1 MKKVLV
7 ILTVA
12 IAAVSMFVG
21 CKNGPEVKEPTNV
34 DYFVESYNAA
44 DFVMNDFV
52 HGVWNYEEKTS
63 IGDNFYP
70 MNYCYSATTKASYNT
85 DPLMNWDGSKFLNL
99 FTNEAKTKRVG
110 ISKFTNYSEYDNDKN
125 GTVNGLVIEDLQR
138 AAASGINL
146 EFKYKDQTSTDGGKT
161 WNNSGDEKTGYLVCN
176 ANRTKVL
183 EEGST
188 TKYKYTVTDLNLSVR
203 TIDGEFLDVSS
214 KDTVSY
220 KKISYVID
228 GTDLSTLEKLTC
240 DDIALTAEETAAV
253 IKALSK

>member
-1 MKKVLV
+1 MKKILV

-52 HGVWNYEEKTS
+52 YGVFRYKERDTAGGGSN
-63 IGDNFYP
+63 P
-70 MNYCYSATTKASYNT
+70 MNYYYSATEKDSYSTEPLKSYLSAFNT
-85 DPLMNWDGSKFLNL
+85 ML
-99 FTNEAKTKRVG
+99 TNDANTKRIC
-110 ISKFTNYSEYDNDKN
+110 ISKFTNISEYDNDKN
-125 GTVNGLVIEDLQR
+125 ATVNGLVIEDLQR

-161 WNNSGDEKTGYLVCN
+161 WTDSSDEKTGYLVCN

-228 GTDLSTLEKLTC
+228 GTDVSTLEDLTC
-240 DDIALTAEETAAV
+240 DGTTLTAEETAAV